1 MIYTK
6 MKQIFK
12 NVFFLLG
19 MMLFSFNSFADLS
32 VVATVEDGTGP
43 FSGDN
48 NPGNDDGNANGI
60 VRTNDV
66 LNFCFEVA
74 VNNAAETNVVIEV
87 TTLPGTEFSLP
98 PYCRTSGVTPLSSVT
113 GDVTTGETAVCNVG
127 NLANGTINLFCLPA
141 QVHYTE
147 DQGNTVGYTASQISS
162 DGWPVQ
168 TYGSANFTVSAAPM
182 LDIDKQKASYRVYR
196 RLGPASEP
204 GVVLVYPM
212 VVKMVDGG
220 KGQEVITSDLTITDN
235 LANVSPN
242 ARLWQGWGNGSPP
255 SACIPNRL
263 SNSGFEYLNNPY
275 AYINTVN
282 GGPGGPGGSSS
293 IPNRSVANSGTFL
306 TCSDSGPGSV
316 ANIVIT
322 GSDLTPLH
330 RPIQNSSGSALPSD
344 EIHLVSMLMR
354 VWVPTSDIVA
364 AGGSLLTSNTY
375 EMSGTTDSGAPNVD
389 PNLANNTRNVTLNV
403 GGGSCQM
410 YYRQNTWTTSPLL
423 PGSSASRDGNGLI
436 SPGNK
441 WKSFTRITNTALDPT
456 LTLHNARVCATWDNS
471 KHLLSQGASGN
482 YAEVVSAGVMNTPI
496 TLGTIEY
503 GNGSSGPG
511 TSCDDA
517 SSPGGW
523 HTNPAF
529 VPGGVAG
536 VTKVR
541 VTQDLPA
548 ARAGTTTSPRVDL
561 HVFHEYKLP
570 QPAFG
575 TIFADYGSCSA
586 DEFDPDERLSTY
598 NENIPNGTLGDRA
611 TFTAVT
617 VRVNKSEVNNIT
629 SELAGED
636 LDFELAWSATFP
648 ATPANPTT
656 YTEIEDTLPE
666 WFTYISGSANITPSS
681 VTYNLDGTTTLK
693 WVFPAAV
700 INQVQTP
707 ITYSVNVVNSTPN
720 NTDAINNV
728 VISSPD
734 DGSPLAL
741 RSDEWTVKVLNPA
754 LFAVNKSVI
763 PQIIEKPGNITWRL
777 SYTNLANNPINGATM
792 IDILPDTS
800 TVVAPASSYSGVI
813 NFVSVSG
820 ANGETFEYSADP
832 QTAISNDPDDP
843 SNDPTGSTNWCAN
856 IGDPLP
862 CPQIASDVT
871 AIRITR
877 SSTIP
882 GLGGPY
888 YIDIVEEVVNFEGL
902 DNYTNEFC
910 LGSDDLAI
918 TICANPVQAKV
929 GLADLEIDKQ
939 ITKFPAVVGD
949 TVIYRLTVT
958 NQGPD
963 AATGV
968 QVTDNL
974 PIGLTYVTSAGVG
987 NYDASTGIW
996 DIGSV
1001 SPTPGSNVVSI
1012 DITAIATTG
1021 GTFQN
1026 FAEISN
1032 SNMLD
1037 PDSST
1042 EDGYGVD
1049 EDGDGDPMDDDE
1061 TEISFTMYPDVSL
1074 EKAGSVITSNP
1085 DGTFSITYTL
1095 TSTNIG
1101 QSSLYDHMIT
1111 DDLATEFGTLTP
1123 SGALGA
1129 GQYNV
1134 SAVTATIAADN
1145 AIAGDSLVAPNPNYN
1160 GNTDTNLLLLSP
1172 TQFSRLGALDEIQ
1185 VIFTVNFIPTPGKT
1199 TFLNQAQSTGEDEED
1214 GTTGGAGTQYED
1226 LSDDPADNGG
1236 TDEDDPTV
1244 AEIPVQPEV
1253 GIGKS
1258 VATPITDN
1266 GDGTFTAN
1274 FTLNIENSG
1283 NVPLYD
1289 VQIEDDLSTVFGSFN
1304 SGTMTVGEYQIAT
1317 APAITTISAGSNLT
1331 LNSAYNGDSDIN
1343 MLTLTSGDTLA
1354 VAGSATI
1361 TFGIKFVPDF
1371 NNATITYENQAII
1384 KGDSTEDGTTT
1395 GDAVDE
1401 SHDGGDPDP
1410 EDDGPGNNSDPTPI
1424 PIVKDPEIGVAK
1436 EVSNVTNNGNGT
1448 WSATYKFIVENT
1460 GNIALHDV
1468 NLEDDLAARFGTF
1481 ESTNSNID
1489 SAGEYGLL
1497 AAPIITTNSTNVL
1510 TSNASYN
1517 GSSDKRI
1524 FDISAGGF
1532 MLVGETVE
1540 VEFTVIFYPDT
1551 TVTNYQN
1558 TATVSG
1564 DETSDGNPDGDA
1576 TDDSHDGVDPDPE
1589 DDGPSDNNDPTVFN
1603 ISINP
1608 EVDLEKSASVVTDNN
1623 DGTYSVTYT
1632 LKAEN
1637 TGDTTLFDV
1646 QITDDISAGFGT
1658 YTASTPSGAGEYTI
1672 TPLNA
1677 GSLIFTTD
1685 APVTGDSLTIDSS
1698 YTGSTSNTTLLT
1710 LTPGD
1715 SLGVG
1720 DIIEIPIV
1728 ITFTPKSGL
1737 TYENQAEIEGD
1748 SSENGTTEGDA
1759 DDLSDDPADNP
1770 GGDEDD
1776 PTPITVPIVSEID
1789 LQKTA
1794 SWTVPVGDGTFN
1806 TTFTLVAKNT
1816 GSVTL
1821 YDVQISDN
1829 VAAGLG
1835 TYVAGTPSAP
1845 GEFTV
1850 VPMTTGSMFFSNDA
1864 NPTGNT
1870 LTLDTSFNGNT
1881 NTDLLVLSS
1890 GDSLGVNDEVT
1901 IQFIVRFYPDQSVA
1915 GPSYEN
1921 QALAE
1926 GDEDE
1931 DGTTDGDATDLSD
1944 DPTDAPGTD
1953 EDDPTPI
1960 FLPTSPDVG
1969 LVKSVSP
1976 VTDNGDGTFTAT
1988 YTISSTNT
1996 GNVPLFDTQITDTI
2010 TTAFGTYVTG
2020 TPANVGEYTITPLVA
2035 ADLAFIPNATP
2046 ATNTLTLDTTFNG
2059 TPAANTLLTL
2069 TSGDSLGV
2077 GDTVDINITITWIP
2091 DLNPATAPTYENQ
2104 AIVEGDEVE
2113 DGTTDGDVDDLSD
2126 DPADNPGND
2135 EDDPTPVDTPITPEI
2150 DIEKSVVSSIDNGD
2164 GTWTVTFLLETENSG
2179 NVTLFDNQIVDDLTA
2194 GFGTYVAGAPAAPGE
2209 YSVTPL
2215 TAADLSFVTDVAP
2228 TGNTLTINTAYN
2240 GSTDQNLLTLTSG
2253 DSLSVGD
2260 KVSINLVMT
2269 FYPNLTS
2276 SLTRENQATAQGDTF
2291 EDGTTDGDAEDLS
2304 DDPVDNPGADE
2315 DDPTEV
2321 PITLDSEVK
2330 TTKSASTVADN
2341 GDGTYT
2347 VTFDIEVENIGNIPL
2362 YDFQITDD
2370 IATGFGSYQTT
2381 LNNIGQYTI
2390 RPLVQSDLV
2399 FTTDNAPTGNTLT
2412 IDTGFTGSGGNTEMI
2427 SLTSGDSFGVG
2438 DKINIPIEVTYRPDW
2453 NNQTSWENQAI
2464 AQGDHTEDGDTDGDA
2479 SDDSDD
2485 PADNPGTDE
2494 DDPTPAPPPI
2504 NSSISTT
2511 KSVGPVMDNGD
2522 GTFST
2527 VFTIEVE
2534 NTGNIPLYDFQI
2546 TDTMT
2551 TGFGTY
2557 VNTVPNSLGTYTIN
2571 PLAQSDLFWVT
2582 DAPVVGNSLTVNTAF
2597 TGSAP
2602 NNNMITLTSGDSFG
2616 VGDKIRIPISVTI
2629 YPDKNDPSLTN
2640 ENQAIAEGD
2649 NSENGTTDGDAQDLS
2664 DDPADNPGTDEDDP
2678 TPVDYPVGGEVGTTK
2693 QVSAG
2698 PTHIGNGIFEVE
2710 FTITARNTGNVPLY
2724 DFQMTDDLTAG
2735 FGTFSATTPTTPGQ
2749 YTVVPLTSSNFFFS
2763 DNPIPTANTLTVN
2776 TNFNGDSDP
2785 HFLVLTSGDSIG
2797 VDDEIEVKFKIHVF
2811 PDPNSTTLT
2820 NDNSVI
2826 TEGDIIE
2833 DGTTD
2838 GDVTDISDDPTDPT
2852 NNDTDGDGDADDPAH
2867 VDFPLFS
2874 DLSLIKKV
2882 NRTQA
2887 AVGEAVIWTIE
2898 IANNGT
2904 ILTPVVN
2911 VVDSLP
2917 LGFSYIPNS
2926 SLVQGAALEPSVSG
2940 LDLTW
2945 TLNPILPQTKVIITF
2960 ATRIT
2965 PSAAIGTSVNL
2976 VGADDGKNPIAS
2988 QANAAIE
2995 IIPDHVFDCPDIIG
3009 KVFFDINLDG
3019 YPNAG
3024 ERGVPGANIYTLNGL
3039 KVTSDYHG
3047 RFHIACPLIPNAI
3060 RGTNFAL
3067 KLDEESAPFGYYV
3080 TSENPR
3086 VKRLTRAKV
3095 IEYNFG
3101 LGKYQ
3106 TLEVILKDINFED
3119 CSDKLTK
3126 VTADYIDELL
3136 RMLKKKRSGVQITY
3150 KSEYADKKMV
3160 GMRMSNFVTELQS
3173 RWNGIGR
3180 EYELAIDS
3188 RSEAKKDG
3196 KSCHKPQK
3204 RSLSSFADPCEKYYV
3219 FPKSNLKTIWFEHD
3233 QVNESDNF
3241 YNTIDELSSLIDQHQ
3256 DKISKVVITG
3266 HTSTVGSTSYN
3277 KDLSWDRAHKVT
3289 NALLKRTELDQKKF
3303 VRRGAGEKE
3312 TLVPERTDDDRSLN
3326 RRTEIYVEL
3335 DQMIPEQCREVDP
3348 KSFIVYFDT
3357 DKFDL
3362 DDGDLKIIGRAIREY
3377 QKGSNRII
3385 LKSYADTRNNKDYN
3399 KNLSQR
3405 RLDSVEDRLVHRLK
3419 GVKIKKREAYGEED
3433 LPVDTTDEM
3442 RENRNRIVKII
3453 VY

>member
-1 MIYTK
+1 MNYIK
-6 MKQIFK
+6 VKQVFK
-12 NVFFLLG
+12 NTFFLFGL
-19 MMLFSFNSFADLS
+19 MFFSFNSYADLS

-74 VNNAAETNVVIEV
+74 VNNSAETNVLIEV
-87 TTLPGTEFSLP
+87 TTTPGTEFSLP

-113 GDVTTGETAVCNVG
+113 GDYTTGETAVCNVG

-141 QVHYTE
+141 KVHYTE
-147 DQGNTVGYTASQISS
+147 DQGNTVGYTSSQISS
-162 DGWPVQ
+162 DAWPVQ
-168 TYGSANFTVSAAPM
+168 SYGSANFTVSAAPM

-196 RLGPASEP
+196 RLGPAGEP

-235 LANVSPN
+235 LGNVSPN
-242 ARLWQGWGNGSPP
+242 ARLWQGWAGAPP

-275 AYINTVN
+275 AYINIAN
-282 GGPGGPGGSSS
+282 GGPGGPGGSSN

-322 GSDLTPLH
+322 GSDLTPIH
-330 RPIQNSSGSALPSD
+330 RAIQNSSGSALPSD
-344 EIHLVSMLMR
+344 EIHLVSMLLR
-354 VWVPTSDIVA
+354 VWVPIQDVTD
-364 AGGSLLTSNTY
+364 AGGSLVTSNTY
-375 EMSGTTDSGAPNVD
+375 DMTATTDSGAPNVD
-389 PNLANNTRNVTLNV
+389 PDIANNTRNVTLNS
-403 GGGSCQM
+403 GSGSCQL
-410 YYRQNTWTTSPLL
+410 YYRQNAYTASPLL
-423 PGSSASRDGNGLI
+423 PGSASSRDGNGLI

-441 WKSFTRITNTALDPT
+441 WKSMTRIVNTSLDPT
-456 LTLHNARVCATWDNS
+456 NTLRNARVCATWDNT
-471 KHLLSQGASGN
+471 KHLLSQGVTGN
-482 YAEVVSAGVMNTPI
+482 YAEVRSIGTGNTPI
-496 TLGTIEY
+496 VLGTIEY

-511 TSCDDA
+511 TQCDDA

-523 HTNPAF
+523 HTNPSF

-548 ARAGTTTSPRVDL
+548 PAAGSTSHTYVDL

-575 TIFADYGSCSA
+575 TVFADYGMCSSDDFA
-586 DEFDPDERLSTY
+586 PNERLSTY

-617 VRVNKSEVNNIT
+617 VRVNKSEVSNIT

-666 WFTYISGSANITPSS
+666 WYTYISGSANITPSS
-681 VTYNLDGTTTLK
+681 VTYNPDGTTTLK

-763 PQIIEKPGNITWRL
+763 PQIIEKPGNVTWRL

-800 TVVAPASSYSGVI
+800 TPIAPASSYNGVI

-832 QTAISNDPDDP
+832 QTAISNNPDDP
-843 SNDPTGSTNWCAN
+843 SNGPLGSTNWCAN

-862 CPQIASDVT
+862 CPQVASDVT

-888 YIDIVEEVVNFEGL
+888 YIDVVEEVVNFEGL
-902 DNYTNEFC
+902 DTYTNEFC

-1001 SPTPGSNVVSI
+1001 SPTAGSNVVSI
-1012 DITAIATTG
+1012 DITAIANTG

-1037 PDSST
+1037 PDSNT

-1049 EDGDGDPMDDDE
+1049 EDGDGNPMDDDE

-1074 EKAGSVITSNP
+1074 EKAGSPITSNP
-1085 DGTFSITYTL
+1085 DGSFSITYTL

-1101 QSSLYDHMIT
+1101 ASSLYDHMIT
-1111 DDLATEFGTLTP
+1111 DDLATEYGTYTASGTLTP
-1123 SGALGA
+1123 

-1134 SAVTATIAADN
+1134 STVTATIAADN
-1145 AIAGDSLVAPNPNYN
+1145 AIAGDTLVAANTNYN
-1160 GNTDTNLLLLSP
+1160 GDTDQNLLLLSP
-1172 TQFSRLGALDEIQ
+1172 TQFSRLGALDEVQ
-1185 VIFTVNFIPTPGKT
+1185 VLFTVNFVPPAGKT
-1199 TFLNQAQSTGEDEED
+1199 SYLNQANATGDDEED
-1214 GTTGGAGTQYED
+1214 GAPGGAGNQYSD
-1226 LSDDPADNGG
+1226 LSDDPSDNGG
-1236 TDEDDPTV
+1236 TDEDDPTPS
-1244 AEIPVQPEV
+1244 EIPVQPEV

-1258 VATPITDN
+1258 VATPIIDN

-1274 FTLNIENSG
+1274 FTLNVENSG

-1289 VQIEDDLSTVFGSFN
+1289 VQIEDNLTSTFGSFN
-1304 SGTMTVGEYQIAT
+1304 SGTLSVGEYQIAT

-1331 LNSAYNGDSDIN
+1331 LNAGYNGDSDIN

-1354 VAGSATI
+1354 VNGTASI
-1361 TFGIKFVPDF
+1361 IFGIKFIPDF
-1371 NNATITYENQAII
+1371 NNAAITYENQATI

-1395 GDAVDE
+1395 GEAVDD

-1410 EDDGPGNNSDPTPI
+1410 EDDGPGNNSDPTPV
-1424 PIVKDPEIGVAK
+1424 PIVKDPEIGIAK
-1436 EVSNVTNNGNGT
+1436 AVSNVVNNGDGT
-1448 WSATYKFIVENT
+1448 WSATYNFVVENS
-1460 GNIALHDV
+1460 GNIALHDI
-1468 NLEDDLAARFGTF
+1468 NLVDDLAARFGTF
-1481 ESTNSNID
+1481 ESVNSNID
-1489 SAGEYGLL
+1489 AAGEYGLTGT
-1497 AAPIITTNSTNVL
+1497 PIITTNSANPL
-1510 TSNASYN
+1510 TPSTGFN
-1517 GSSDKRI
+1517 GSSDKKV
-1524 FDISAGGF
+1524 FDLTAGGF
-1532 MLVGETVE
+1532 MMAGETVE
-1540 VEFTVIFYPDT
+1540 VEFVVLFYPDT
-1551 TVTNYQN
+1551 SVTSYQN
-1558 TATVSG
+1558 TATISG

-1576 TDDSHDGVDPDPE
+1576 TDDSHDGTDPDP
-1589 DDGPSDNNDPTVFN
+1589 DSDGPGDNSDPTIFN

-1608 EVDLEKSASVVTDNN
+1608 AVDLEKSASVVTDNN

-1632 LKAEN
+1632 LKAQN

-1658 YTASTPSGAGEYTI
+1658 YSTGAPSGAGEYTI
-1672 TPLNA
+1672 TPLNS
-1677 GSLIFTTD
+1677 GSLTFTTD
-1685 APVTGDSLTIDSS
+1685 AAITGDSLTIDSS
-1698 YTGSTSNTTLLT
+1698 YTGTGANTTLLT
-1710 LTPGD
+1710 LTSGD
-1715 SLGVG
+1715 SFGVG

-1748 SSENGTTEGDA
+1748 SSENGSTDGDVS
-1759 DDLSDDPADNP
+1759 DLSDDPVDNP
-1770 GGDEDD
+1770 GSDEDD
-1776 PTPITVPIVSEID
+1776 PTPITVPITSEID
-1789 LQKTA
+1789 LKKTA
-1794 SWTVPVGDGTFN
+1794 SWTVPVGDGTYN

-1821 YDVQISDN
+1821 YDVQISDD
-1829 VAAGLG
+1829 VSAGLG
-1835 TYVAGTPSAP
+1835 TYVSGVPSAP

-1850 VPMTTGSMFFSNDA
+1850 VPLTTGSMFFSNDA
-1864 NPTGNT
+1864 NPTGNS

-1901 IQFIVRFYPDQSVA
+1901 IQFIVRFFPDKSVS

-1931 DGTTDGDATDLSD
+1931 DGTTDGDANDLSD
-1944 DPTDAPGTD
+1944 DPTDNPGTD

-1960 FLPTSPDVG
+1960 YTPSAPDVG
-1969 LVKSVSP
+1969 LLKTVSP

-1988 YTISSTNT
+1988 YTVSATNL
-1996 GNVPLFDTQITDTI
+1996 GNVPLYDTQITDTI
-2010 TTAFGTYVTG
+2010 TTAFGTYVAA
-2020 TPANVGEYTITPLVA
+2020 TPTNAGEYTITPLVA
-2035 ADLAFIPNATP
+2035 GDLAFNPNATP
-2046 ATNTLTLDTTFNG
+2046 AVNTLTLDTTFNG

-2077 GDTVDINITITWIP
+2077 GDTVDINIVITWIP
-2091 DLNPATAPTYENQ
+2091 DLDPATAPTYENQ

-2126 DPADNPGND
+2126 DPADNPGVD
-2135 EDDPTPVDTPITPEI
+2135 EDDSTPVATPITPEL
-2150 DIEKSVVSSIDNGD
+2150 DVEKSVVSSIDNGN
-2164 GTWTVTFLLETENSG
+2164 GTWTVTFSIETENTG
-2179 NVTLFDNQIVDDLTA
+2179 NVTLYDNQITDDLTT
-2194 GFGTYVAGAPAAPGE
+2194 GFGTYTAAAPTAPGE
-2209 YSVTPL
+2209 YSITPL
-2215 TAADLSFVTDVAP
+2215 NAGSLSFVTDAAP
-2228 TGNTLTINTAYN
+2228 TGNSITINPAYN
-2240 GSTDQNLLTLTSG
+2240 GSTDKNLLTLTSG

-2260 KVSINLVMT
+2260 KIGITLVMT
-2269 FYPNLTS
+2269 FYPDLTS
-2276 SLTRENQATAQGDTF
+2276 TLTRENQALAEGDTF
-2291 EDGTTDGDAEDLS
+2291 ENGTTDGDAEDLS

-2321 PITLDSEVK
+2321 PITLSSGIK

-2347 VTFDIEVENIGNIPL
+2347 VTFDIAVENTGNIPL

-2381 LNNIGQYTI
+2381 LNNVGQYTI
-2390 RPLVQSDLV
+2390 KPLVQSDLV
-2399 FTTDNAPTGNTLT
+2399 FTTDAIPTGNTLT
-2412 IDTGFTGSGGNTEMI
+2412 IDTGFTGAGGNVEMI
-2427 SLTSGDSFGVG
+2427 DLTAGDSLGVG
-2438 DKINIPIEVTYRPDW
+2438 DIVNIPVEVTYRPDW
-2453 NNQTSWENQAI
+2453 NNQTSWENQAV
-2464 AQGDHTEDGDTDGDA
+2464 AEGDHVENGTTDGDTE
-2479 SDDSDD
+2479 DDSDD
-2485 PADNPGTDE
+2485 PADNPTTDE

-2511 KSVGPVMDNGD
+2511 KSVGPVVDNGD

-2546 TDTMT
+2546 LDDMT

-2557 VNTVPNSLGTYTIN
+2557 VNTTPNSLGTYTIV
-2571 PLAQSDLFWVT
+2571 PLTQSDLFWVT
-2582 DAPVVGNSLTVNTAF
+2582 DAPVVGNSLTVNTTF
-2597 TGSAP
+2597 TGSSP
-2602 NNNMITLTSGDSFG
+2602 NHNMITLTPGDSLG
-2616 VGDKIRIPISVTI
+2616 VGDKIQIPIAVTI
-2629 YPDKNDPSLTN
+2629 YPDKNNPALTS
-2640 ENQAIAEGD
+2640 ENQADAQGD
-2649 NSENGTTDGDAQDLS
+2649 HSENGTTDGDAEDLS

-2678 TPVDYPVGGEVGTTK
+2678 TPVEYPVGGQVGTTK

-2698 PTHIGNGIFEVE
+2698 PTHLGQGIFEVE
-2710 FTITARNTGNVPLY
+2710 FTIKAKNTGNVPLY
-2724 DFQMTDDLTAG
+2724 DFQMTDDLTVG
-2735 FGTFSATTPTTPGQ
+2735 FGTFSATTPTAPGQ
-2749 YTVVPLTSSNFFFS
+2749 YTVVPLTSSNFVFT
-2763 DNPIPTANTLTVN
+2763 DNPVPTANTLTVN
-2776 TNFNGDSDP
+2776 TSFNGDSDKK
-2785 HFLVLTSGDSIG
+2785 FLVLTSGDSIG

-2820 NDNSVI
+2820 NDNSVL

-2852 NNDTDGDGDADDPAH
+2852 NVDTDGDSDADDPAH

-2874 DLSLIKKV
+2874 DLQLTKKV
-2882 NRTQA
+2882 NRTQV

-2898 IANNGT
+2898 LANNGT

-2911 VVDSLP
+2911 VVDNLP

-2926 SLVQGAALEPSVSG
+2926 SLVQGMSLEPSVNG

-2945 TLNPILPQTKVIITF
+2945 TLNPVLPQTKVIITF

-2976 VGADDGKNPIAS
+2976 VGADDGKNPVAS

-3024 ERGVPGANIYTLNGL
+3024 EKGVPGANVYTLNGL

-3047 RFHIACPLIPNAI
+3047 RFHIACPLIPNAV

-3067 KLDEESAPFGYYV
+3067 KLDEDSTPFGYYV

-3101 LGKYQ
+3101 IGKYQ
-3106 TLEVILKDINFED
+3106 TLEVILKDINFKD
-3119 CSDKLTK
+3119 CSETP
-3126 VTADYIDELL
+3126 TQATIDYIDELL
-3136 RMLKKKRSGVQITY
+3136 RMLKDKRSNVKITY

-3160 GMRMSNFVTELQS
+3160 GMRVSNFVTELQS

-3188 RSEAKKDG
+3188 RSEVKKDG
-3196 KSCHKPQK
+3196 KSCKK
-3204 RSLSSFADPCEKYYV
+3204 SREIAAAKDPCQKYYV

-3233 QVNESDNF
+3233 QVNESENF
-3241 YNTIDELSSLIDQHQ
+3241 YNTINELSSLIDDHK
-3256 DKISKVVITG
+3256 DKISKVVVTG
-3266 HTSTVGSTSYN
+3266 HTSTVGSSPYN
-3277 KDLSWDRAHKVT
+3277 KELSWNRAHKVT
-3289 NALLKRTELDQKKF
+3289 NALLENTELDRSKF

-3312 TLVPERTDDDRSLN
+3312 VLVPERTDEHRALN
-3326 RRTEIYVEL
+3326 RRTEVYVEL
-3335 DQMIPEQCREVDP
+3335 DQHVPEQCREIDP
-3348 KSFIVYFDT
+3348 KSFIIYFDT

-3377 QKGSNRII
+3377 QKGSNRVI
-3385 LKSYADTRNNKDYN
+3385 LRSYADTRNNKEYN
-3399 KNLSQR
+3399 KNLAQR
-3405 RLDSVEDRLVHRLK
+3405 RLESVEDRLVHRLK
-3419 GVKIKKREAYGEED
+3419 GINIKKAEAYGEED
-3433 LPVDTTDEM
+3433 LPIETSDEM
-3442 RENRNRIVKII
+3442 KENRNRIVKII